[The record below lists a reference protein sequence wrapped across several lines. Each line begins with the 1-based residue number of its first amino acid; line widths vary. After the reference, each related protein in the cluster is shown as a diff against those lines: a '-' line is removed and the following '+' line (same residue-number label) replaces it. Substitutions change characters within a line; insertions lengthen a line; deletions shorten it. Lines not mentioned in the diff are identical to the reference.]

1 MSFAASLTHGTNS
14 LIKNFQMLYDD
25 LTNSEA
31 RFTINVREGMVELE
45 GKESFVDKH
54 LEKFEEIFKMAV
66 KEAITRGVEQSLEL
80 KAQSAQAALPAELA
94 SPEHEETSAVIEQSP
109 PKPHRSNGSGVKHP
123 IRSAIT
129 IHPIPVDLK
138 ANESKIGLREFY
150 ADKKPGNHY
159 EKTAVFVY
167 YLTKFNN
174 QREVKFGEILSC
186 YDEVNEKKP
195 SIADI
200 VKNSIRYKGWLDQGS
215 EKYTALLTI
224 SGENFVK
231 FDLPAQNGRAEQH
244 IPTTNN

>member
-1 MSFAASLTHGTNS
+1 MT
-14 LIKNFQMLYDD
+14 D
-25 LTNSEA
+25 SEA

-54 LEKFEEIFKMAV
+54 LEKFQEIFKMAV
-66 KEAITRGVEQSLEL
+66 KEAITRGVDQSLKL
-80 KAQSAQAALPAELA
+80 KTQPAPPALPEEL
-94 SPEHEETSAVIEQSP
+94 SKSKETSAGIEQP
-109 PKPHRSNGSGVKHP
+109 LPQPNKSNTSAIKHSARP
-123 IRSAIT
+123 AIT

-138 ANESKIGLREFY
+138 ANEKKIGLREFY
-150 ADKKPGNHY
+150 GQKKPTSHY

-174 QREVKFGEILSC
+174 QQEIRFGEILSC

-215 EKYTALLTI
+215 EKYTVLLTI

-231 FDLPAQNGRAEQH
+231 FDLPSQNGKLEQ
-244 IPTTNN
+244 PPAVSN

>member
-1 MSFAASLTHGTNS
+1 M
-14 LIKNFQMLYDD
+14 
-25 LTNSEA
+25 TNSEA
-31 RFTINVREGMVELE
+31 RFTINVREGVVELE

-66 KEAITRGVEQSLEL
+66 KEAITHGLEQRLQL
-80 KAQSAQAALPAELA
+80 KDSSAQAALPPQLAEQK
-94 SPEHEETSAVIEQSP
+94 ETSDPIEQSFP
-109 PKPHRSNGSGVKHP
+109 QTHKSNSSSGPKHSGRP
-123 IRSAIT
+123 AIT

-138 ANESKIGLREFY
+138 ASESKIGLREFY
-150 ADKKPGNHY
+150 AEKKPANHY

-174 QREVKFGEILSC
+174 QQEVRFGEILSC

-200 VKNSIRYKGWLDQGS
+200 IKNSIRYKGWLDQGS
-215 EKYTALLTI
+215 QKYTALLTI

-231 FDLPAQNGRAEQH
+231 FDLPTQNGKMEQQQQQQH
-244 IPTTNN
+244 LTVANNN

>member
-1 MSFAASLTHGTNS
+1 M
-14 LIKNFQMLYDD
+14 
-25 LTNSEA
+25 TNSEA

-80 KAQSAQAALPAELA
+80 KPQSAQAALPAELA
-94 SPEHEETSAVIEQSP
+94 QPKETSAVMEQQSLP
-109 PKPHRSNGSGVKHP
+109 RPHKSNGSGAKHSARP
-123 IRSAIT
+123 AIT

-150 ADKKPGNHY
+150 ADKKPANHY

-174 QREVKFGEILSC
+174 QQEVMFGEILSC

-200 VKNSIRYKGWLDQGS
+200 VKNSIRYKGWLDQGP
-215 EKYTALLTI
+215 EKYSALLTI

-231 FDLPAQNGRAEQH
+231 FDLPAQNGKTEQQQQH
-244 IPTTNN
+244 LTVTKS

>member
-1 MSFAASLTHGTNS
+1 MTNP
-14 LIKNFQMLYDD
+14 
-25 LTNSEA
+25 EA

-80 KAQSAQAALPAELA
+80 KEQSTQAALPVELA
-94 SPEHEETSAVIEQSP
+94 QERDTSAVIEHTLPQ
-109 PKPHRSNGSGVKHP
+109 PHKSNGSGTKHSA
-123 IRSAIT
+123 RSAIT

-150 ADKKPGNHY
+150 ADKKPANHY

-174 QREVKFGEILSC
+174 QQEVKFGEILSC

-200 VKNSIRYKGWLDQGS
+200 VKNSIRYKGWLDQGP
-215 EKYTALLTI
+215 EKYSALLTI

-231 FDLPAQNGRAEQH
+231 FDLPAQNGKTEQQQQH
-244 IPTTNN
+244 LTVTKS

>member
-1 MSFAASLTHGTNS
+1 M
-14 LIKNFQMLYDD
+14 
-25 LTNSEA
+25 TNSEA
-31 RFTINVREGMVELE
+31 RFTINVREGVVELE

-54 LEKFEEIFKMAV
+54 LEKFEEIFKVAV
-66 KEAITRGVEQSLEL
+66 KEAISHGLEQSLQL
-80 KAQSAQAALPAELA
+80 KEQSAQAALPAELA
-94 SPEHEETSAVIEQSP
+94 EHKETSVPIEQSLP
-109 PKPHRSNGSGVKHP
+109 QTHKSNSGGAKHGG
-123 IRSAIT
+123 RSAIT
-129 IHPIPVDLK
+129 IHPIPIDLK
-138 ANESKIGLREFY
+138 ANETKIGLREFY
-150 ADKKPGNHY
+150 VEKKPANHY

-174 QREVKFGEILSC
+174 QQEVRFGEILSC

-231 FDLPAQNGRAEQH
+231 FDLPTQNGKMELQQQH
-244 IPTTNN
+244 LTAANNN

>member
-1 MSFAASLTHGTNS
+1 M
-14 LIKNFQMLYDD
+14 
-25 LTNSEA
+25 TNSEA

-66 KEAITRGVEQSLEL
+66 KEAITHGVAQSLQL
-80 KAQSAQAALPAELA
+80 KTESAQAALPAEL
-94 SPEHEETSAVIEQSP
+94 HQQQETSSAVIERSSL
-109 PKPHRSNGSGVKHP
+109 PHSQRSNSSTTVKH
-123 IRSAIT
+123 SARPAII

-150 ADKKPGNHY
+150 AEKKPANHY

-174 QREVKFGEILSC
+174 QQEVKFGEILSC

-195 SIADI
+195 SITDI

-215 EKYTALLTI
+215 EKYSALLTI

-231 FDLPAQNGRAEQH
+231 FDLPAQNGKTEKQEQKQEH
-244 IPTTNN
+244 LTLTNN

>member
-1 MSFAASLTHGTNS
+1 MT
-14 LIKNFQMLYDD
+14 D
-25 LTNSEA
+25 SEA

-54 LEKFEEIFKMAV
+54 LEKFQEIFKIAV
-66 KEAITRGVEQSLEL
+66 KEAIARGVEKRLEL
-80 KAQSAQAALPAELA
+80 KAEPAQAALPAELGKNKEP
-94 SPEHEETSAVIEQSP
+94 STVIDGPIPQLH
-109 PKPHRSNGSGVKHP
+109 KPSVSSVKH
-123 IRSAIT
+123 SAKTTVT

-138 ANESKIGLREFY
+138 ANENKIGLREFY
-150 ADKKPGNHY
+150 ADKKPANHY

-167 YLTKFNN
+167 YLSKFNN
-174 QREVKFGEILSC
+174 QQEVKFGEILSC

-215 EKYTALLTI
+215 QKYTALLTI

-231 FDLPAQNGRAEQH
+231 FDLPAQNGKTEQQPAV
-244 IPTTNN
+244 ITSS